1 MEAAATDRTTPTHKT
16 IPATADNTLYPHIFE
31 PLDLGHTTLKNRIVM
46 GSMHTGLED
55 RFYNY
60 GKLAAYFA
68 ERAKGGVAMMITGG
82 ISPNREGWLLP
93 AGGTMNTKADVINHQ
108 RVTRAVHKHD
118 SKIVMQIL
126 HSGRYGYHPFVVSAS
141 PIKSPISPF
150 KPRQMSIKNIKQ
162 TVKDYARSATLAKQ
176 AGYDGVEIMGSEGYL
191 LNQFLSAHVNQR
203 SDEYGG
209 DIQARMK
216 FPLEVVREV
225 RKAVGEDFIIVFRL
239 SMIDLVP
246 NGNVMDEVITI
257 AKALEEAGV
266 TIINTGI
273 GWHEARVPTIVT
285 SVPRAAFVD
294 FTAEIK
300 KHVSIPVMAANRINM
315 PQTAEDILAAGQAD
329 LIQMARPFLADPDWV
344 NKAKNGETDRI
355 NTCIA
360 CNQACL
366 DHTFENKR
374 STCLVNP
381 QACYETE
388 LVYKKAK
395 KPKKVAVVGGGV
407 AGMSAATVA
416 AARGHKVT
424 LFEAKD
430 ILGGQ
435 FNYAKV
441 IPGKEEFFE
450 TIRYYTTELEHQGV
464 TVKLNSPVT
473 KAMLDAGKFDHV
485 IIATGVVPRSLEGK
499 LPGADMPNVIS
510 YADLLSGKAEVGEKV
525 AVIGAGG
532 IGFDVSEYLTARHGQ
547 PLHELGEATLKDPS
561 YRPAPQPIDEW
572 REEWGVTLDPD
583 YQSDGGLQRPEK
595 LTPVRQV
602 YLMQR
607 SKGRLGAGLNKTTGW
622 VHRAHIKSHGVMQM
636 AGVQYEKVTNEG
648 LWVTNPQGQS
658 QLLRVDSIVVCAGQ
672 ESVNDLMPNVGD
684 APDAEYHL
692 IGGAKLAAELDA
704 KRAIRDGAEVAA
716 QI

>member
-1 MEAAATDRTTPTHKT
+1 MEAAATNKAIPTTSN
-16 IPATADNTLYPHIFE
+16 TAQHNSQYPHIFE

-93 AGGTMNTKADVINHQ
+93 AGGTMNRKVDVINHQ

-118 SKIVMQIL
+118 SKIIMQIL

-141 PIKSPISPF
+141 PIKSPIAPF
-150 KPRQMSIKNIKQ
+150 KPRQMSVKNIKS
-162 TVKDYARSATLAKQ
+162 TVEDYARCAKLARQ

-191 LNQFLSAHVNQR
+191 LNQFLSKRVNQR
-203 SDEYGG
+203 TDEYGG
-209 DIQARMK
+209 DIHGRMK
-216 FPLEVVREV
+216 FPIEIVRAVRE
-225 RKAVGEDFIIVFRL
+225 AVGEDFIIVFRL
-239 SMIDLVP
+239 SLADLVP
-246 NGNVMDEVITI
+246 DGNVMDEVITV
-257 AKALEEAGV
+257 AKALEESGV
-266 TIINTGI
+266 SIINTGI

-285 SVPRAAFVD
+285 SVPRAAFTD
-294 FTAEIK
+294 FTGEIK
-300 KHVSIPVMAANRINM
+300 QHVSIPVMAANRINM
-315 PQTAEDILAAGQAD
+315 PETAEQVLSSGQAD

-381 QACYETE
+381 RACYETE

-416 AARGHKVT
+416 AMRGHKVT

-450 TIRYYTTELEHQGV
+450 TIRYYINEMQHQGV
-464 TVKLNSPVT
+464 TVKLNTKVT
-473 KAMLDAGKFDHV
+473 KEMLDKGKFDHV

-499 LPGADMPNVIS
+499 LEGAELPQVIS
-510 YADLLSGKAEVGEKV
+510 YADLLNGTATVGDKV

-532 IGFDVSEYLTARHGQ
+532 IGFDVSEYLTSKHGQ
-547 PLHELGEATLKDPS
+547 PLHELGEQTLKDPS
-561 YRPAPQPIDEW
+561 YRPEPQPIEQW
-572 REEWGVTLDPD
+572 REEWGVTLNTD
-583 YQSDGGLQRPEK
+583 YQTDGGLEKPEK

-607 SKGRLGAGLNKTTGW
+607 TKGRLGAGLNKTTGW
-622 VHRAHIKSHGVMQM
+622 VHRAHVKSHGVMQM
-636 AGVQYEKVTNEG
+636 AGVQYEKVTAEG
-648 LWVTNPQGQS
+648 IWVTNPQGQS
-658 QLLRVDSIVVCAGQ
+658 QLLRVDTVVVCAGQ